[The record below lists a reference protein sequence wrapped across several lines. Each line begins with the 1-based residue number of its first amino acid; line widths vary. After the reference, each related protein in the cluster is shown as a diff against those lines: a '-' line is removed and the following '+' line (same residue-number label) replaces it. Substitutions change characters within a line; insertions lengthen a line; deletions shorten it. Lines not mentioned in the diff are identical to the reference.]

1 MTSEIKKTK
10 KNCMNKEAFFS
21 AMSEDSKMMTP
32 EGGFCQTQHRV
43 HGRIQLIQAEPT

>member
-1 MTSEIKKTK
+1 MTSEIKKK
-10 KNCMNKEAFFS
+10 KKLYEQRGFFS